1 MISEDNIIKKITN
14 LFGIRKKK
22 NKALRDKEIRG
33 IIIPFELENE
43 G

>member
-22 NKALRDKEIRG
+22 IKQ
-33 IIIPFELENE
+33 LETKKL
-43 G
+43 GVL

>member
-1 MISEDNIIKKITN
+1 MVLEDDIIKKITN

-22 NKALRDKEIRG
+22 KVIRDEEIRG